1 MSKFSD
7 EIRKNFRENDEKRDV
22 GLTVSES
29 IEAYVDIIYGDDG
42 FWQSLDVYRPKGQQG
57 ALPVIVSVHGGG
69 WVYGDKEIYRHYCM
83 SLAEKGFAVVNFTY
97 RLAPEFKFPTPVCDT
112 IKVFQWIKANK
123 ETYGMD
129 ISNVFAVG
137 DSAGANI
144 LCNFIGILTNN
155 TYRDKMNSIYGVQ
168 YPDDIYTKSQYE
180 AVVEEKPDAMVIKAV
195 GLNCGAYY
203 IDDSLMVY
211 MAEYIT
217 KGDENAMELLDIS
230 PIVTKD
236 FPAAYIMTGTEDFLK
251 YQPEKMI
258 NSLTQN
264 MVPFIFRM
272 YGDAKNRLTH
282 VFHCDIKTK
291 DAKLCNKDQCEFF
304 KSFI

>member
-1 MSKFSD
+1 MMK
-7 EIRKNFRENDEKRDV
+7 
-22 GLTVSES
+22 ES

-168 YPDDIYTKSQYE
+168 YPDDIYTKSQ
-180 AVVEEKPDAMVIKAV
+180 
-195 GLNCGAYY
+195 
-203 IDDSLMVY
+203 S
-211 MAEYIT
+211 
-217 KGDENAMELLDIS
+217 
-230 PIVTKD
+230 
-236 FPAAYIMTGTEDFLK
+236 
-251 YQPEKMI
+251 Q
-258 NSLTQN
+258 
-264 MVPFIFRM
+264 
-272 YGDAKNRLTH
+272 
-282 VFHCDIKTK
+282 
-291 DAKLCNKDQCEFF
+291 
-304 KSFI
+304 